1 MRRPEDDPYEILGL
15 EQGATWEEIKEAYR
29 RELRKYHPDHNP
41 GDQAS
46 GWITKRIIEA
56 YEYLHG
62 THGHAGERMPPER
75 DPSEENDRGHRDRQ
89 AGEQQ
94 ERVRTQLAQDDTRA
108 MRGVTSERR
117 TPWGLLVPAL
127 GGLILVTLLASEG
140 TRDRPDEAIPDSTLS
155 DWRARLRADLDAGVF
170 ESTPQTITEERT
182 EAAATQPPNTNTV
195 DAVSS
200 TANRVFTPTNTTP
213 PRPLASSEFF
223 SRGSH
228 EDDVLR
234 IQGTPTEIH
243 RYAALGYE
251 DWYYGLNE
259 VTISTATRRV
269 TEWTN
274 SNGALKVRLP
284 PGANVTGSEFFSR
297 GSHEDDVLRIQG
309 TPTEIHR
316 YAALGYEDWYYGL
329 NEVTISTATRR
340 VTQWS
345 NSSGTLKVRLPP
357 GANVTG
363 SEFFSRDSHEDDVL
377 RIQGTPTEI
386 RRYAALGYELWYY
399 GLNEVTISTATRRVT
414 GWSNSSGTLKV
425 RMSPGGN
432 KDSSNEASA
441 TLGRSS

>member
-15 EQGATWEEIKEAYR
+15 EPGATWEEIKEAYR

-75 DPSEENDRGHRDRQ
+75 DPSEENDRGHRDGQ

-108 MRGVTSERR
+108 MRGVTSEQR
-117 TPWGLLVPAL
+117 TPWGLLVTAL
-127 GGLILVTLLASEG
+127 GGLILVALLVASEG
-140 TRDRPDEAIPDSTLS
+140 NHDRPGEAIPDSTLS

-170 ESTPQTITEERT
+170 ESTPQTVADERN
-182 EAAATQPPNTNTV
+182 EAAKAQPPHTNTV

-200 TANRVFTPTNTTP
+200 AANRVSKPTDTAR
-213 PRPLASSEFF
+213 PRPLASSEVF

-234 IQGTPTEIH
+234 IQGTPTEIQ

-251 DWYYGLNE
+251 HWYYGLAK
-259 VTISTATRRV
+259 VTISKATRRV
-269 TEWTN
+269 TEW
-274 SNGALKVRLP
+274 
-284 PGANVTGSEFFSR
+284 
-297 GSHEDDVLRIQG
+297 
-309 TPTEIHR
+309 
-316 YAALGYEDWYYGL
+316 
-329 NEVTISTATRR
+329 
-340 VTQWS
+340 S
-345 NSSGTLKVRLPP
+345 NSSGK
-357 GANVTG
+357 
-363 SEFFSRDSHEDDVL
+363 
-377 RIQGTPTEI
+377 
-386 RRYAALGYELWYY
+386 
-399 GLNEVTISTATRRVT
+399 
-414 GWSNSSGTLKV
+414 LKV
-425 RMSPGGN
+425 RMVPGGN
-432 KDSSNEASA
+432 KDNSDEASA

>member
-15 EQGATWEEIKEAYR
+15 EPGATWEEIKEAYR

-117 TPWGLLVPAL
+117 TPWGLLVTAL
-127 GGLILVTLLASEG
+127 GGLILVALLASEG
-140 TRDRPDEAIPDSTLS
+140 THDRPDEAIPDSTLS

-170 ESTPQTITEERT
+170 ESTPQTIAEERT
-182 EAAATQPPNTNTV
+182 AAAAAQPPNTNTV

-200 TANRVFTPTNTTP
+200 TANRVSTPTNTTP

-234 IQGTPTEIH
+234 IQGTPTKIQG
-243 RYAALGYE
+243 YSVLGHE
-251 DWYYGLNE
+251 DWYYGRNT
-259 VTISTATRRV
+259 VTISTTTRRV
-269 TEWTN
+269 TEWSN
-274 SNGALKVRLP
+274 SN
-284 PGANVTGSEFFSR
+284 
-297 GSHEDDVLRIQG
+297 
-309 TPTEIHR
+309 
-316 YAALGYEDWYYGL
+316 
-329 NEVTISTATRR
+329 
-340 VTQWS
+340 
-345 NSSGTLKVRLPP
+345 
-357 GANVTG
+357 
-363 SEFFSRDSHEDDVL
+363 
-377 RIQGTPTEI
+377 
-386 RRYAALGYELWYY
+386 
-399 GLNEVTISTATRRVT
+399 
-414 GWSNSSGTLKV
+414 GTLKV

-432 KDSSNEASA
+432 KDNSDEASA